1 MNYIKNKNIIKLLSI
16 FLTMMFIISINTII
30 NAKYIIQ
37 NEFCIA
43 NLNIDRT
50 KPKVELVSISNT
62 NTGYEKYASKNHT
75 IKVNIK
81 ITDKNLK
88 DIYCDKEHIKIKI
101 DNKYINLENIKF
113 TKTKDSKEE
122 KIYEIELKNIVE
134 NGKLK
139 IEILAGTAIDLGDL
153 QNEKVEIDTNITID
167 NIAPTGKL
175 VEEGI
180 SGGKVNATINL
191 SEEIRKLEGWKTSE
205 NKLKI
210 EKEFTNNISYELPI
224 VDYAG
229 NKSIIKINIT
239 KATFINITYASH
251 NSNIGWTFGHGNYDI
266 AGDEAVKANPVFK
279 TEALAFNVE
288 GNIAKDFLQVNSYI
302 YTYWGEGNKA
312 RCRTSNM
319 IYNHG
324 YNPSNTTFKSMN
336 SSDLVTIQNKKYFQF
351 GGAGINAVGQTD
363 INGKNPIPD
372 TKEYFK
378 YGICGIK
385 IKLKDYSQFS
395 VVYQILV
402 NGTGWIKAC
411 SDGQECINSKQ
422 KPMSAFRIALVPKSE
437 KQYVIDTWNKDV
449 GTYNLNKK

>member
-1 MNYIKNKNIIKLLSI
+1 MLIV
-16 FLTMMFIISINTII
+16 SINTII
-30 NAKYIIQ
+30 NAKYIMQ

-50 KPKVELVSISNT
+50 KPKIEIINTSNT
-62 NTGYEKYASKNHT
+62 NKGYEKYANKNHI

-88 DIYCDKEHIKIKI
+88 NVYCDKEHVKIKI
-101 DNKYINLENIKF
+101 NNNYVNIQNIKF
-113 TKTKDSKEE
+113 TKTKDTNEE

-139 IEILAGTAIDLGDL
+139 IDILEGTAIDAGDL
-153 QNEKVEIDTNITID
+153 KNEKVEYDTNITID
-167 NIAPTGKL
+167 NIAPNGSFI
-175 VEEGI
+175 EQGI
-180 SGGKVNATINL
+180 SGGKVNAIINL
-191 SEEIRKLEGWKTSE
+191 SEYIRNLEGWKVSE

-210 EKEFTNNISYELPI
+210 EKEFTNNISYKLPI

-229 NKSIIKINIT
+229 NESTININIT
-239 KATFINITYASH
+239 KATFINIIYASH
-251 NSNIGWTFGHGNYDI
+251 NSNIGWTFGYGNYDI
-266 AGDEAVKANPVFK
+266 AGAQAVKTNSILK

-288 GNIAKDFLQVNSYI
+288 GNIANDFVQANSYI
-302 YTYWGEGNKA
+302 YTYWGDGGKA

-324 YNPSNTTFKSMN
+324 YNPSNNTYKSMK

-363 INGKNPIPD
+363 INGRNPIPD

-385 IKLKDYSQFS
+385 MQLKDYSQFS
-395 VVYQILV
+395 IVYQILV
-402 NGTGWIKAC
+402 DGSGWIKAC

-437 KQYVIDTWNKDV
+437 KQYVLNTWNTDV
-449 GTYNLNKK
+449 GTYKVTR